1 MECRNSVAEQTPRPF
16 RAFHGF
22 SAPRRQQKEKRH
34 WKQIL
39 SFASESR
46 SSETRLTPACHS
58 WLIALDLDSEAYF
71 LN

>member
-39 SFASESR
+39 SFASES
-46 SSETRLTPACHS
+46 
-58 WLIALDLDSEAYF
+58 
-71 LN
+71 